1 MTNNLIWPIA
11 YVKSFTYLCSGIDK
25 DTLITHLLTLF
36 RCGVEISAD
45 NTHLI
50 IKNLAIV

>member
-11 YVKSFTYLCSGIDK
+11 YAKNFTYLCSGIGKDK
-25 DTLITHLLTLF
+25 LITHLLTLF